1 MRGRVGRSNTE
12 SYCYLIAPNSKILTD
27 ISNKRIN
34 SMMKYSD
41 LGSGLKIALRDLDIR
56 GAGNLLGAD
65 QSGFV
70 NEIGFEMYQ
79 RILNDAINELK
90 KERLNEENLINYKE
104 CQFESDIEMY
114 IPKKYIFN
122 DHERL
127 KTYRML
133 NSLNDEIEAARIK
146 ANEILR
152 NCKEEIK
159 KNTQEALA
167 DIDIKIEELVEISEK
182 NIITLKSEAKKEV
195 NALSKKLAP
204 EIVKAL
210 IP

>member
-1 MRGRVGRSNTE
+1 MTEFINNGFNVLVTTTIIENGVDVSNANTILINNAHEFGLSDLHQMRGRVGRSNTE

-90 KERLNEENLINYKE
+90 KERLNEEKLINYKE

-114 IPKKYIFN
+114 IPKYIFN

-127 KTYRML
+127 KLT
-133 NSLNDEIEAARIK
+133 E
-146 ANEILR
+146 
-152 NCKEEIK
+152 C
-159 KNTQEALA
+159 
-167 DIDIKIEELVEISEK
+167 
-182 NIITLKSEAKKEV
+182 
-195 NALSKKLAP
+195 
-204 EIVKAL
+204 
-210 IP
+210 